1 MELKGGIIM
10 EKVVDLDSYR
20 EEREENIKD
29 QISEEG
35 ELDSELFNMLN
46 DLSDHMREVNEE
58 LDRDLKILGKKE
70 KK

>member
-1 MELKGGIIM
+1 M